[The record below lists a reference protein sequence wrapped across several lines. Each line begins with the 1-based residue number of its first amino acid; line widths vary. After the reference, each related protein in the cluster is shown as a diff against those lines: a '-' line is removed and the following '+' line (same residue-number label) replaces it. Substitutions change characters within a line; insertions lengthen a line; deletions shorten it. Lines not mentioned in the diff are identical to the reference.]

1 MAAPAAGAVADA
13 AAAAAQ
19 QPQPSRCGEAALLQP
34 LPPAIF
40 ADVYQLD
47 NVAAVGQGPAVRLFG
62 PVDVES
68 IERFSQPT
76 LLAVYSSTTQAAG
89 QQESN
94 CTELTLTVPLHARYP
109 HPVDPQQQQAAPAA
123 GWLRWLGSLR
133 SAAAVAELPLP
144 LVLARCPAA
153 NGAAE
158 EWQAAVLQ
166 PEAPEPVI
174 WDMPAGNLRH
184 GPLVAA
190 GTAAALGCGVA
201 AVLAALFMPL
211 SRPPRAQQKRR
222 KQA

>member
-1 MAAPAAGAVADA
+1 MLAWMQSTWVLCGGLLHASAGLQGHNPVLPRPAHAP
-13 AAAAAQ
+13 
-19 QPQPSRCGEAALLQP
+19 P
-34 LPPAIF
+34 LPSYFTPWP
-40 ADVYQLD
+40 L
-47 NVAAVGQGPAVRLFG
+47 
-62 PVDVES
+62 
-68 IERFSQPT
+68 
-76 LLAVYSSTTQAAG
+76 
-89 QQESN
+89 QESN